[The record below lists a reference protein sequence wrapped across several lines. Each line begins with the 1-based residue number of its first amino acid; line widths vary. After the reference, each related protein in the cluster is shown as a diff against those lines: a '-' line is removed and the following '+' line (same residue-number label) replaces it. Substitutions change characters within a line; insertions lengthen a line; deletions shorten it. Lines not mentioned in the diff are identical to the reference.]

1 MKRIFRYIFLGL
13 ILINNLSAEDKLDL
27 LDKQSKEFF
36 KAITGLEKD
45 YLEKQIVDIKKK
57 ADNKLDS
64 SPVKKNL
71 TQEQELIP
79 ISNQLQINN
88 QLSQE
93 EYAKN
98 VFRYENEMARL
109 TTDFTRTKKL
119 KDIKIKSMYRFNS
132 KEYVVLKALEEET
145 ESTSSKESSFKI
157 EGRYKEGD
165 YILTHKIVEIDT
177 QTKTVKLY
185 KKLDE
190 DYGYYIVLSNYG
202 ISVSDLKKI
211 KKQEKKI
218 INGNKQNIKSL
229 GVSKDYKVIKECLY
243 RVKVNS
249 LNVRNNSDSDARILR
264 VLKKNDKFSINTK
277 DGRWFK
283 LDTIYKNISGDIMSV
298 RNENNWVN
306 FSKSFIDASPNC
318 L

>member
-1 MKRIFRYIFLGL
+1 MKRVFGYIFLGCV
-13 ILINNLSAEDKLDL
+13 LINNLIAEDKLDI

-57 ADNKLDS
+57 ADNKVKL
-64 SPVKKNL
+64 SPTNESL
-71 TQEQELIP
+71 NQEQNLP
-79 ISNQLQINN
+79 ITTQLPINN

-98 VFRYENEMARL
+98 VFKYENEMARL

-119 KDIKIKSMYRFNS
+119 KDIKIKSMYKFNS
-132 KEYVVLKALEEET
+132 KNYVVLKVLDEEEQ
-145 ESTSSKESSFKI
+145 ESTSKESSFKI

-165 YILTHKIVEIDT
+165 YILTHRIVEIDI

-190 DYGYYIVLSNYG
+190 DYGYYIILSNYG

-211 KKQEKKI
+211 EKK
-218 INGNKQNIKSL
+218 KIKKTTSNNQTL
-229 GVSKDYKVIKECLY
+229 KDMDLKKNYRNLKECIY
-243 RVKVNS
+243 KVKVNS
-249 LNVRNNSDSDARILR
+249 LNVRSNTNEEATILR
-264 VLKKNDKFSINTK
+264 VLKKGDEFTIKSKSGVWI
-277 DGRWFK
+277 K
-283 LDTIYKNISGDIMSV
+283 LDTIYKNISGDVMSV
-298 RNENNWVN
+298 ENENNWVY
-306 FSKSFIDASPNC
+306 FSKSLLKVSPNC